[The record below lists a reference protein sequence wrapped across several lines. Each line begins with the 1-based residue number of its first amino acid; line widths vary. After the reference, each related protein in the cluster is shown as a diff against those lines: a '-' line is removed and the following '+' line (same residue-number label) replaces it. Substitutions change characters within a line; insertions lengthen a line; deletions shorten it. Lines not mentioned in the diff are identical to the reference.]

1 MLEKF
6 WATSGTITSSV
17 KKTIT
22 TAIHRYMEQRTPN
35 KLENLRALAF
45 LGIDIGNKIQYVK
58 SRPQNFV
65 PVSLLR
71 MKWAASGL

>member
-1 MLEKF
+1 
-6 WATSGTITSSV
+6 
-17 KKTIT
+17 
-22 TAIHRYMEQRTPN
+22 MEQRTQT

-58 SRPQNFV
+58 RRPQNFV